1 MDFELNGK
9 PAQVTPRPGLT
20 LLQALRNELAVNSPK
35 YGCGQAQCGACTVLV
50 DGEPV
55 RSCVQ
60 SVEAAAGRKV
70 TTLEGLMLDGKPGP
84 LQQAF
89 IAEQAAQCGFCTA
102 GILMTAQAL
111 LARKRN
117 PSEAEIRAELDG
129 NLCRCGTQNRVVR
142 AIQRASREA

>member
-1 MDFELNGK
+1 MDFVLNGK
-9 PAQVTPRPGLT
+9 PAQVAPRPGLT

-60 SVEAAAGRKV
+60 PVEAAAGGSV
-70 TTLEGLMLDGKPGP
+70 TTLEGLMRDGKPGP

-89 IAEQAAQCGFCTA
+89 IAEQAAQCGYCTA

>member
-35 YGCGQAQCGACTVLV
+35 YGCGLAQCDACTVLV

-129 NLCRCGTQNRVVR
+129 NLFRCGTQNRVVR

>member
-1 MDFELNGK
+1 MDFVLNGK
-9 PAQVTPRPGLT
+9 PAQVAPRPGLT

-35 YGCGQAQCGACTVLV
+35 YGCGQAQCGACMVLV

-60 SVEAAAGRKV
+60 PVEAAAGRKV
-70 TTLEGLMLDGKPGP
+70 TTLEGLMRDGKPGP

-89 IAEQAAQCGFCTA
+89 IAEQAAQCGYCTA